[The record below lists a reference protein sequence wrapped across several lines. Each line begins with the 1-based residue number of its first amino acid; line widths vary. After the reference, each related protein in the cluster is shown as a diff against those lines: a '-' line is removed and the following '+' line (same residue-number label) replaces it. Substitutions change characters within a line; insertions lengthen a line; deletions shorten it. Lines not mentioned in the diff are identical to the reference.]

1 MSSSS
6 GLSQSEVDALLRS
19 IDGGGI
25 DVDENESSSVGASF
39 TEEGEIVRY
48 DLTSQDRIIRGRM
61 PTLEIIHDRFVRM
74 FRLTLSSAL
83 RKVVDISVRST
94 ELIKFGE
101 FLKTLPVPS
110 SLNLF
115 RMNPLRGN
123 AIMVLETRLV
133 FTLIDLFFGG
143 TGELEAKSE
152 GRDFSAIEQRMIKRV
167 VISAIEDL
175 QASWRPVFPVQIAHT
190 RSEINPQFVSIVP
203 HSEVVVV
210 VTFDVEMG
218 RAPMSVTLCIPYSMI
233 EPIRAKLNA
242 GFQSDQNEVDSTW
255 LNRFRTNLQAAQVEM
270 AVELGRSRLPVK
282 QLLALQAGDLVY
294 LDQEVNKPLNVTVE
308 GIPKFKGFQ
317 GAYKGHQAVKIS
329 ELVYKPPQIDD
340 FLLL

>member
-1 MSSSS
+1 MGSV
-6 GLSQSEVDALLRS
+6 LSQNEIDALLGVIS
-19 IDGGGI
+19 GGDI
-25 DVDENESSSVGASF
+25 DVAEGGDEDFGDDD
-39 TEEGEIVRY
+39 IIPY

-115 RMNPLRGN
+115 RMSPLRGN
-123 AIMVLETRLV
+123 AIMVIETRLV

-143 TGELEAKSE
+143 TGELEVKAE
-152 GRDFSAIEQRMIKRV
+152 GRDFSAIEQKMIKRV
-167 VISAIEDL
+167 VVSALEDL
-175 QASWRPVFPVQIAHT
+175 QTSWRPVFPVQITYT
-190 RSEINPQFVSIVP
+190 RSEVNPQFVAIVP

-218 RAPMSVTLCIPYSMI
+218 RAPMSITLCIPYSMI

-242 GFQSDQNEVDSTW
+242 GFQSDQNEVDTTW
-255 LNRFRTNLQAAQVEM
+255 LNRLRLNLEMARVEM
-270 AVELGRSRLPVK
+270 SVELG
-282 QLLALQAGDLVY
+282 QADITVRDFLNLKLGDIIPLE
-294 LDQEVNKPLNVTVE
+294 QEVEKPLNVTVE
-308 GIPKFKGFQ
+308 GITKFKGYQ
-317 GAYKGHQAVKIS
+317 GSYKGHQAVKVT
-329 ELVYKPPQIDD
+329 ELTYNPPVLDEI
-340 FLLL
+340 LLL

>member
-1 MSSSS
+1 MGSV
-6 GLSQSEVDALLRS
+6 LSQNEIDALLGAIGGND
-19 IDGGGI
+19 IDMAEAGGEDFGDDDI
-25 DVDENESSSVGASF
+25 
-39 TEEGEIVRY
+39 IPY

-110 SLNLF
+110 SLNPF
-115 RMNPLRGN
+115 RMSPLRGN
-123 AIMVLETRLV
+123 AIMVIETRLV

-143 TGELEAKSE
+143 TGELEVRAE
-152 GRDFSAIEQRMIKRV
+152 GRDFSAIEQKMIKRV
-167 VISAIEDL
+167 VVSALEDL
-175 QASWRPVFPVQIAHT
+175 QTSWRPVFPVQITFT
-190 RSEINPQFVSIVP
+190 RSEVNPQFVAIVP

-218 RAPMSVTLCIPYSMI
+218 RAPMSITLCVPYSMI

-242 GFQSDQNEVDSTW
+242 GFQSDQAEVDTTW
-255 LNRFRTNLQAAQVEM
+255 VNRLQANLEMAKVEM
-270 AVELGRSRLPVK
+270 AVELGRSVLSVRNFLNLKV
-282 QLLALQAGDLVY
+282 GDLIP
-294 LDQEVNKPLNVTVE
+294 LEQEVERPLNITVE
-308 GIPKFKGFQ
+308 GITKFRGYQ
-317 GAYKGHQAVKIS
+317 GSYKGHQAVKVS
-329 ELVYKPPQIDD
+329 ELVFNPPVVDEI
-340 FLLL
+340 LLL

>member
-1 MSSSS
+1 MSSV
-6 GLSQSEVDALLRS
+6 LSQNEVDALLKGIS
-19 IDGGGI
+19 GGEF
-25 DVDENESSSVGASF
+25 DVDESEMGDMDD
-39 TEEGEIVRY
+39 EEIIPY

-115 RMNPLRGN
+115 RMSPLRGN

-143 TGELEAKSE
+143 TGELEVKAE
-152 GRDFSAIEQRMIKRV
+152 GRDFSAIEQRMIRRV
-167 VISAIEDL
+167 VVSALEDL
-175 QASWRPVFPVQIAHT
+175 QQSWRPVFPVQITYT
-190 RSEINPQFVSIVP
+190 RSEVNPQFVAIVP

-242 GFQSDQNEVDSTW
+242 GFQSDQNEVDTTW
-255 LNRFRTNLQAAQVEM
+255 LNRFRTNLQLAKVDV
-270 AVELGRSRLPVK
+270 AVELGRTDVSVRKFLNLK
-282 QLLALQAGDLVY
+282 EGDILT
-294 LDQEVNKPLNVTVE
+294 LDQEVDKPLNVVVE
-308 GIPKFKGFQ
+308 GVTKFRGYQ
-317 GAYKGHQAVKIS
+317 GSYKGHQALKVS
-329 ELVYKPPQIDD
+329 EMVYKPPVVDEI
-340 FLLL
+340 LLL

>member
-1 MSSSS
+1 MGSV
-6 GLSQSEVDALLRS
+6 LSQNEIDALLGA
-19 IDGGGI
+19 IGGGDI
-25 DVDENESSSVGASF
+25 DVGDQEGDDLGDEDV
-39 TEEGEIVRY
+39 IPY

-115 RMNPLRGN
+115 RMSPLRQN
-123 AIMVLETRLV
+123 AIMVIETRLV

-143 TGELEAKSE
+143 TGELEVKAE
-152 GRDFSAIEQRMIKRV
+152 GRDFSAIEQKMIKRV
-167 VISAIEDL
+167 VVSALEDL
-175 QASWRPVFPVQIAHT
+175 QNSWRPVFPVQVTYT
-190 RSEINPQFVSIVP
+190 RSEVNPQFVAIVP

-218 RAPMSVTLCIPYSMI
+218 RAPMSITLCIPYSMI

-242 GFQSDQNEVDSTW
+242 GFQSDQAEVDTTW
-255 LNRFRTNLQAAQVEM
+255 VNRLQTNLQRAKVELT
-270 AVELGRSRLPVK
+270 VELGRSEISVRQFLNMKV
-282 QLLALQAGDLVY
+282 GDLIH
-294 LDQEVNKPLNVTVE
+294 LEQEVDTPLNVTLE
-308 GIPKFKGFQ
+308 GITKFRGYQ
-317 GAYKGHQAVKIS
+317 GSYKGHQAVKVT
-329 ELVYKPPQIDD
+329 ELVYTPPVVDEI
-340 FLLL
+340 LLL

>member
-1 MSSSS
+1 MGSV
-6 GLSQSEVDALLRS
+6 LSQNEIDALLGVIS
-19 IDGGGI
+19 GGDIDGATEGGGGGQLG
-25 DVDENESSSVGASF
+25 DE
-39 TEEGEIVRY
+39 EIIPY

-115 RMNPLRGN
+115 RMSPLRGN
-123 AIMVLETRLV
+123 AIMVIETRLV

-143 TGELEAKSE
+143 TGELEVKAE
-152 GRDFSAIEQRMIKRV
+152 GRDFSAIEQKMIKRV
-167 VISAIEDL
+167 VVSALEDL
-175 QASWRPVFPVQIAHT
+175 QTSWRPVFPVQITYT
-190 RSEINPQFVSIVP
+190 RSEVNPQFVAIVP

-218 RAPMSVTLCIPYSMI
+218 RAPMSITLCIPYSMI

-242 GFQSDQNEVDSTW
+242 GFQSDQNEVDTTW
-255 LNRFRTNLQAAQVEM
+255 LNRFRTNLQMAKVNL
-270 AVELGRSRLPVK
+270 AVELGRADVSVRTFLNLKVGDILP
-282 QLLALQAGDLVY
+282 LE
-294 LDQEVNKPLNVTVE
+294 QEVDKPLGVTVE
-308 GIPKFKGFQ
+308 GITKYRGYQ
-317 GAYKGHQAVKIS
+317 GSFKGHQAVKVT
-329 ELVYKPPQIDD
+329 ELIYNPPVVDEI
-340 FLLL
+340 LLL

>member
-1 MSSSS
+1 MSQV
-6 GLSQSEVDALLRS
+6 LSQDEVDSLLKDIS
-19 IDGGGI
+19 G
-25 DVDENESSSVGASF
+25 SSDDDFEMPDMDA
-39 TEEGEIVRY
+39 EAIIPY

-123 AIMVLETRLV
+123 AILVLETRLV
-133 FTLIDLFFGG
+133 FTLIDIFFGG
-143 TGELEAKSE
+143 TGELEVKAE
-152 GRDFSAIEQRMIKRV
+152 GRDFTAIEQKMVKRV
-167 VISAIEDL
+167 VISALEDL
-175 QASWRPVFPVQIAHT
+175 QNAWKPVFPLQVAYT
-190 RSEINPQFVSIVP
+190 RTEINPQFVAIVP

-218 RAPMSVTLCIPYSMI
+218 KAPMMLTICIPYSMV
-233 EPIRAKLNA
+233 EPIRGKLDS
-242 GFQSDQNEVDSTW
+242 GFQSDQNEEDHVW
-255 LNRFRTNLQAAQVEM
+255 GKRFRDNLAEAKIDMQ
-270 AVELGRSRLPVK
+270 VELGST
-282 QLLALQAGDLVY
+282 
-294 LDQEVNKPLNVTVE
+294 EITVE
-308 GIPKFKGFQ
+308 DFLRLQIGDVINLDHEAAQPLDIKVENVCKYRGFQ
-317 GAYKGHQAVKIS
+317 GSYKGKQAIKVT
-329 ELVYKPPQIDD
+329 ELVYVPPIADE
-340 FLLL
+340 FE

>member
-1 MSSSS
+1 MSSV
-6 GLSQSEVDALLRS
+6 LSQNEVDALLKGIS
-19 IDGGGI
+19 GGEFE
-25 DVDENESSSVGASF
+25 VDEESGEDF
-39 TEEGEIVRY
+39 GDEEIIPF

-115 RMNPLRGN
+115 RMAPLRGN

-143 TGELEAKSE
+143 TGELEVKAE

-167 VISAIEDL
+167 VISALEDL
-175 QASWRPVFPVQIAHT
+175 QASWRPVFPVQITYT
-190 RSEINPQFVSIVP
+190 RSEVNPQFVAIVP

-233 EPIRAKLNA
+233 EPIRARLNA
-242 GFQSDQNEVDSTW
+242 GFQSDQNEVDTTW
-255 LNRFRTNLQAAQVEM
+255 INRFRTNLSSAKVEVT
-270 AVELGRSRLPVK
+270 AELGRSEISVREFLN
-282 QLLALQAGDLVY
+282 LQIGDIVA
-294 LDQEVNKPLNVTVE
+294 LDQEVDKSLNVTVE
-308 GIPKFKGFQ
+308 GITKYRGYQ
-317 GAYKGHQAVKIS
+317 GSYKGHQALKIS
-329 ELVYKPPQIDD
+329 ELVYKPPVVDEI
-340 FLLL
+340 LLL

>member
-1 MSSSS
+1 MSQV
-6 GLSQSEVDALLRS
+6 LSQDEVDSLLKDIS
-19 IDGGGI
+19 G
-25 DVDENESSSVGASF
+25 SSDDDFEMPDMDAEAV
-39 TEEGEIVRY
+39 IPY

-123 AIMVLETRLV
+123 AILVLETRLV
-133 FTLIDLFFGG
+133 FTLIDIFFGG
-143 TGELEAKSE
+143 TGELEVKAE
-152 GRDFSAIEQRMIKRV
+152 GRDFTAIEQKMVKRV
-167 VISAIEDL
+167 VISALEDL
-175 QASWRPVFPVQIAHT
+175 QNAWKPVFPLQVAYT
-190 RSEINPQFVSIVP
+190 RTEINPQFVAIVP

-218 RAPMSVTLCIPYSMI
+218 KAPMMLTICIPYSMV
-233 EPIRAKLNA
+233 EPIRGKLDS
-242 GFQSDQNEVDSTW
+242 GFQSDQNEEDHVW
-255 LNRFRTNLQAAQVEM
+255 GKRFRDNLAEAKIDLL
-270 AVELGRSRLPVK
+270 VELGTTEITVEDFLRL
-282 QLLALQAGDLVY
+282 QIGDIIN
-294 LDQEVNKPLNVTVE
+294 LDHEAAQPLNIKVEDVTKYR
-308 GIPKFKGFQ
+308 GYQ
-317 GAYKGHQAVKIS
+317 GSYKGKQAIKVT
-329 ELVYKPPQIDD
+329 ELVYVPPIADE
-340 FLLL
+340 FE

>member
-1 MSSSS
+1 MSSV
-6 GLSQSEVDALLRS
+6 LSQNEVDALLKGIS
-19 IDGGGI
+19 GGEFE
-25 DVDENESSSVGASF
+25 VDEESGEDF
-39 TEEGEIVRY
+39 GDEEIIPF

-115 RMNPLRGN
+115 RMAPLRGN

-143 TGELEAKSE
+143 TGELEVKAE

-167 VISAIEDL
+167 VISALEDL
-175 QASWRPVFPVQIAHT
+175 QASWRPVFPVQITYT
-190 RSEINPQFVSIVP
+190 RSEVNPQFVAIVP

-233 EPIRAKLNA
+233 EPIRARLNA
-242 GFQSDQNEVDSTW
+242 GFQSDQNEVDTTW
-255 LNRFRTNLQAAQVEM
+255 INRFRTNLSSAKVEVT
-270 AVELGRSRLPVK
+270 AELGRSEISVREFLN
-282 QLLALQAGDLVY
+282 LQVGDIVA
-294 LDQEVNKPLNVTVE
+294 LDQEVEKSLNVTVE
-308 GIPKFKGFQ
+308 GITKYRGYQ
-317 GAYKGHQAVKIS
+317 GSYKGHQALKIS
-329 ELVYKPPQIDD
+329 ELVYKPPVVDEI
-340 FLLL
+340 LLL

>member
-1 MSSSS
+1 MSSV
-6 GLSQSEVDALLRS
+6 LSQNEVDALLKGIS
-19 IDGGGI
+19 GGEF
-25 DVDENESSSVGASF
+25 DVDDADHGDGD
-39 TEEGEIVRY
+39 EEIIPY

-115 RMNPLRGN
+115 RMTPLRGN

-143 TGELEAKSE
+143 TGELEVKAE

-167 VISAIEDL
+167 VISALEDL
-175 QASWRPVFPVQIAHT
+175 QQSWRPVFPVQITYT
-190 RSEINPQFVSIVP
+190 RSEVNPQFVAIVP
-203 HSEVVVV
+203 HSEVVV

-218 RAPMSVTLCIPYSMI
+218 RAPMSVTFCIPYSMI

-242 GFQSDQNEVDSTW
+242 GFQSDQNEVDTTW
-255 LNRFRTNLQAAQVEM
+255 LNRFRTNLQGAKVEVI
-270 AVELGRSRLPVK
+270 AELGRTEMPVRK
-282 QLLALQAGDLVY
+282 FLDLKEGDIVQLE
-294 LDQEVNKPLNVTVE
+294 QEVDNPLEVTVE
-308 GIPKFKGFQ
+308 GITKFKGFQ
-317 GAYKGHQAVKIS
+317 GSYKGHQAIKVS
-329 ELVYKPPQIDD
+329 ELVYKPPQVDEI
-340 FLLL
+340 LLQ

>member
-1 MSSSS
+1 MSQV
-6 GLSQSEVDALLRS
+6 LSQDEVDSLLKDIS
-19 IDGGGI
+19 
-25 DVDENESSSVGASF
+25 GASDDDF
-39 TEEGEIVRY
+39 DMPDMDADAVIPY

-123 AIMVLETRLV
+123 AILVLETRLV
-133 FTLIDLFFGG
+133 FTLIDIFFGG
-143 TGELEAKSE
+143 TGELEVKAE
-152 GRDFSAIEQRMIKRV
+152 GRDFTAIEQKMVKRV
-167 VISAIEDL
+167 VISALEDL
-175 QASWRPVFPVQIAHT
+175 QNAWKPVFPLQVAYT
-190 RSEINPQFVSIVP
+190 RTEINPQFVAIVP

-218 RAPMSVTLCIPYSMI
+218 KAPMMLTICIPYSMV
-233 EPIRAKLNA
+233 EPIRGKLDS
-242 GFQSDQNEVDSTW
+242 GFQSDQNEEDHVW
-255 LNRFRTNLQAAQVEM
+255 GKRFRDNLAEAKINM
-270 AVELGRSRLPVK
+270 LVELGRTEITVDNFLK
-282 QLLALQAGDLVY
+282 LQPGDIIN
-294 LDQEVNKPLNVTVE
+294 LDHESNKPLDILVE
-308 GIPKFKGFQ
+308 GVVKYRGFQ
-317 GAYKGHQAVKIS
+317 GSYKGKQAIKVS
-329 ELVYKPPQIDD
+329 ELVYIPPIADE
-340 FLLL
+340 FE

>member
-1 MSSSS
+1 MSSV
-6 GLSQSEVDALLRS
+6 LSQNEVDALLKGIS
-19 IDGGGI
+19 GGEFE
-25 DVDENESSSVGASF
+25 VDEESGEDFGS
-39 TEEGEIVRY
+39 EEIIPF

-115 RMNPLRGN
+115 RMSPLRGN

-143 TGELEAKSE
+143 TGELEVKAE
-152 GRDFSAIEQRMIKRV
+152 GRDFSAIEQRMIRRV
-167 VISAIEDL
+167 VISALEDL
-175 QASWRPVFPVQIAHT
+175 QASWRPVFPVQITYT
-190 RSEINPQFVSIVP
+190 RSEVNPQFVAIVP

-218 RAPMSVTLCIPYSMI
+218 RAPMSVTMCIPYSMI
-233 EPIRAKLNA
+233 EPIRARLNA
-242 GFQSDQNEVDSTW
+242 GFQSDQNEVDTTW
-255 LNRFRTNLQAAQVEM
+255 INRFRTNLSSAKVEVT
-270 AVELGRSRLPVK
+270 AELGRSEISVRKFLN
-282 QLLALQAGDLVY
+282 LQVGDIVP
-294 LDQEVNKPLNVTVE
+294 LDQEVEKSLNVTVE
-308 GIPKFKGFQ
+308 GITKYRGYQ
-317 GAYKGHQAVKIS
+317 GSYKGHQALKIS
-329 ELVYKPPQIDD
+329 ELVYKPPVVDEI
-340 FLLL
+340 LLL

>member
-1 MSSSS
+1 MSQV
-6 GLSQSEVDALLRS
+6 LSQSEVDALLKG
-19 IDGGGI
+19 IAGG
-25 DVDENESSSVGASF
+25 DMDDDFDLPDMDENAV
-39 TEEGEIVRY
+39 IPY

-133 FTLIDLFFGG
+133 FTLIDIFFGG
-143 TGELEAKSE
+143 TGELEVKAE
-152 GRDFSAIEQRMIKRV
+152 GRDFTAIETKIVKRV
-167 VISAIEDL
+167 VVSALEDM
-175 QASWRPVFPVQIAHT
+175 QNAWRPVFPVQIAYT
-190 RSEINPQFVSIVP
+190 RSEINPQFVAIVP

-218 RAPMSVTLCIPYSMI
+218 KAPMTLTVCIPYSLI
-233 EPIRAKLNA
+233 EPIRSKLDS
-242 GFQSDQNEVDSTW
+242 GFQSDQNESDNVWT
-255 LNRFRTNLQAAQVEM
+255 NRFKDNLDEAEINLL
-270 AVELGRSRLPVK
+270 VELGKSEITVNDFLNLK
-282 QLLALQAGDLVY
+282 IGDIIPIE
-294 LDQEVNKPLNVTVE
+294 QESNKPLDIQVE
-308 GIPKFKGFQ
+308 GVTKFRGFQ
-317 GAYKGHQAVKIS
+317 GTYKGNQAVKIS
-329 ELVYKPPQIDD
+329 EMVYIPPITDE
-340 FLLL
+340 FE

>member
-1 MSSSS
+1 MSSV
-6 GLSQSEVDALLRS
+6 LSQNEVDALLKGIS
-19 IDGGGI
+19 GGEFE
-25 DVDENESSSVGASF
+25 VDES
-39 TEEGEIVRY
+39 EGDDFGEDEIIPF

-115 RMNPLRGN
+115 RMSPLRGN

-143 TGELEAKSE
+143 TGELEVKAE

-167 VISAIEDL
+167 VISALEDL
-175 QASWRPVFPVQIAHT
+175 QGSWRPVFPVQITYT
-190 RSEINPQFVSIVP
+190 RSEVNPQFVAIVP

-233 EPIRAKLNA
+233 EPIRARLNA
-242 GFQSDQNEVDSTW
+242 GFQSDQNEVDTTW
-255 LNRFRTNLQAAQVEM
+255 INRFRTNLNSARVEV
-270 AVELGRSRLPVK
+270 ATELGRSDLTVRDFLNLKP
-282 QLLALQAGDLVY
+282 GDIVTLN
-294 LDQEVNKPLNVTVE
+294 QEVDQPLNVTVE
-308 GIPKFKGFQ
+308 GITKYKGFQ
-317 GAYKGHQAVKIS
+317 GSYKGHQALKIS
-329 ELVYKPPQIDD
+329 EMVFQPPVVDEI
-340 FLLL
+340 LLL

>member
-1 MSSSS
+1 MSSV
-6 GLSQSEVDALLRS
+6 LSQNEVDALLKGIS
-19 IDGGGI
+19 GGEFE
-25 DVDENESSSVGASF
+25 VDEES
-39 TEEGEIVRY
+39 GEDFGSDEIIPF

-115 RMNPLRGN
+115 RMSPLRGN

-143 TGELEAKSE
+143 TGELEVKAE
-152 GRDFSAIEQRMIKRV
+152 GRDFSAIEQRMIRRV
-167 VISAIEDL
+167 VISALEDL
-175 QASWRPVFPVQIAHT
+175 QASWRPVFPVQITYT
-190 RSEINPQFVSIVP
+190 RSEVNPQFVAIVP

-218 RAPMSVTLCIPYSMI
+218 RAPMSVTMCIPYSMI
-233 EPIRAKLNA
+233 EPIRARLNA
-242 GFQSDQNEVDSTW
+242 GFQSDQNEVDTTW
-255 LNRFRTNLQAAQVEM
+255 INRFRTNLSSAKVEVT
-270 AVELGRSRLPVK
+270 AELGRSEISVRKFLN
-282 QLLALQAGDLVY
+282 LQVGDIVP
-294 LDQEVNKPLNVTVE
+294 LDQEVEKSLNVTVE
-308 GIPKFKGFQ
+308 GITKYRGYQ
-317 GAYKGHQAVKIS
+317 GSYKGHQALKIS
-329 ELVYKPPQIDD
+329 ELVYKPPVVDEI
-340 FLLL
+340 LLL

>member
-1 MSSSS
+1 MSQV
-6 GLSQSEVDALLRS
+6 LSQSEVDALLKG
-19 IDGGGI
+19 IAGG
-25 DVDENESSSVGASF
+25 DMDDDFDLPDMDENAV
-39 TEEGEIVRY
+39 IPY

-133 FTLIDLFFGG
+133 FTLIDIFFGG
-143 TGELEAKSE
+143 TGELEVKAE
-152 GRDFSAIEQRMIKRV
+152 GRDFTAIETKIVKRV
-167 VISAIEDL
+167 VVSALEDM
-175 QASWRPVFPVQIAHT
+175 QNAWRPVFPVQIAYT
-190 RSEINPQFVSIVP
+190 RSEINPQFVAIVP

-218 RAPMSVTLCIPYSMI
+218 KAPMTLTVCIPYSLI
-233 EPIRAKLNA
+233 EPIRSKLDS
-242 GFQSDQNEVDSTW
+242 GFQSDQNESDNVWT
-255 LNRFRTNLQAAQVEM
+255 NRFKDNLDEAEINLL
-270 AVELGRSRLPVK
+270 VELGKSEITVNDFLNLK
-282 QLLALQAGDLVY
+282 IGDIIPIE
-294 LDQEVNKPLNVTVE
+294 QESNKPLDIQVE
-308 GIPKFKGFQ
+308 GVTKFRGFQ
-317 GAYKGHQAVKIS
+317 GTYKGNQAVEIS
-329 ELVYKPPQIDD
+329 EMVYIPPITDE
-340 FLLL
+340 FE

>member
-1 MSSSS
+1 MGSV
-6 GLSQSEVDALLRS
+6 LSQNEIDALLGVIS
-19 IDGGGI
+19 GGDIDVNEGGG
-25 DVDENESSSVGASF
+25 DALGDDE
-39 TEEGEIVRY
+39 IIPY

-115 RMNPLRGN
+115 RMSPLRGN
-123 AIMVLETRLV
+123 AIMVIETRLV

-143 TGELEAKSE
+143 TGELEVKAE
-152 GRDFSAIEQRMIKRV
+152 GRDFSAIEQKMIKRV
-167 VISAIEDL
+167 VVSALEDL
-175 QASWRPVFPVQIAHT
+175 QTSWRPVFPVQITYT
-190 RSEINPQFVSIVP
+190 RSEVNPQFVAIVP

-218 RAPMSVTLCIPYSMI
+218 RAPMSITLCIPYSMI

-242 GFQSDQNEVDSTW
+242 GFQSDQNEVDTTW
-255 LNRFRTNLQAAQVEM
+255 LNRFRTNLQMARVDL
-270 AVELGRSRLPVK
+270 AVELGR
-282 QLLALQAGDLVY
+282 AELQVRKFLNLKVGDILS
-294 LDQEVNKPLNVTVE
+294 LEQEVDKPLNVTVE
-308 GIPKFKGFQ
+308 GITKYRGYQ
-317 GAYKGHQAVKIS
+317 GSYKGHQAVKVT
-329 ELVYKPPQIDD
+329 ELIYNPPVVDEI
-340 FLLL
+340 LLL

>member
-1 MSSSS
+1 MSESSV
-6 GLSQSEVDALLRS
+6 LSQNEVDALLKGIS
-19 IDGGGI
+19 GGEFEVSDGEGDMDDD
-25 DVDENESSSVGASF
+25 DV
-39 TEEGEIVRY
+39 IPY

-61 PTLEIIHDRFVRM
+61 PTLEIIHDRFVRH

-115 RMNPLRGN
+115 RMSPLRGN

-143 TGELEAKSE
+143 TGVLEVKAE

-167 VISAIEDL
+167 VISALEDM
-175 QASWRPVFPVQIAHT
+175 QQSWRPVFPVQIT
-190 RSEINPQFVSIVP
+190 YSRSEVNPQFVAIVP

-218 RAPMSVTLCIPYSMI
+218 RAPMSITVCVPYSMI

-242 GFQSDQNEVDSTW
+242 GFQSDQNEVDTTW
-255 LNRFRTNLQAAQVEM
+255 INRFRTNLKGAKVE
-270 AVELGRSRLPVK
+270 VVTELGRVEINVQDFLNLKV
-282 QLLALQAGDLVY
+282 GDIVS
-294 LDQEVNKPLNVTVE
+294 LDQEVDKPLIVTVE
-308 GIPKFKGFQ
+308 GITKFKGFQ
-317 GAYKGHQAVKIS
+317 GAYKGHQALKVS
-329 ELVYKPPQIDD
+329 QLVYTPPMVDEI
-340 FLLL
+340 LLQ

>member
-1 MSSSS
+1 MGSV
-6 GLSQSEVDALLRS
+6 LSQNEIDALLGVIS
-19 IDGGGI
+19 GGDI
-25 DVDENESSSVGASF
+25 DVAEGGDEDFGDDD
-39 TEEGEIVRY
+39 IIPY

-115 RMNPLRGN
+115 RMSPLRGN
-123 AIMVLETRLV
+123 AIMVIETRLV

-143 TGELEAKSE
+143 TGELEVKAE
-152 GRDFSAIEQRMIKRV
+152 GRDFSAIEQKMIKRV
-167 VISAIEDL
+167 VVSALEDL
-175 QASWRPVFPVQIAHT
+175 QTSWRPVFPVQITYT
-190 RSEINPQFVSIVP
+190 RSEVNPQFVAIVP

-218 RAPMSVTLCIPYSMI
+218 RAPMSITLCIPYSMI

-242 GFQSDQNEVDSTW
+242 GFQSDQNEVDTTW
-255 LNRFRTNLQAAQVEM
+255 INRFRTNLKGAKVE
-270 AVELGRSRLPVK
+270 VITELGRVEINVQDFLNLKV
-282 QLLALQAGDLVY
+282 GDIVS
-294 LDQEVNKPLNVTVE
+294 LDQEVDKPLTVTVE
-308 GIPKFKGFQ
+308 GITKFKGFQ
-317 GAYKGHQAVKIS
+317 GSYKGHQALKVS
-329 ELVYKPPQIDD
+329 QLVYTPPLVDEI
-340 FLLL
+340 LLQ

>member
-1 MSSSS
+1 MSSV
-6 GLSQSEVDALLRS
+6 LSQNEVDALLKGIS
-19 IDGGGI
+19 GGEFE
-25 DVDENESSSVGASF
+25 VDES
-39 TEEGEIVRY
+39 EGDDFGEDEIIPF

-115 RMNPLRGN
+115 RMSPLRGN

-143 TGELEAKSE
+143 TGELEVKAE

-167 VISAIEDL
+167 VISALEDL
-175 QASWRPVFPVQIAHT
+175 QGSWRPVFPVQITYT
-190 RSEINPQFVSIVP
+190 RSEINPQFIAIVP

-233 EPIRAKLNA
+233 EPIRSRLNA
-242 GFQSDQNEVDSTW
+242 GFQSDQNEVDTTW
-255 LNRFRTNLQAAQVEM
+255 LSRFRANLNSAKVEVAA
-270 AVELGRSRLPVK
+270 ELGRSDISVREFLNLK
-282 QLLALQAGDLVY
+282 LGDIVSLN
-294 LDQEVNKPLNVTVE
+294 QEVDQPLSVTVE
-308 GIPKFKGFQ
+308 GITKFRGFQ
-317 GAYKGHQAVKIS
+317 GSYKGHQALKIS
-329 ELVYKPPQIDD
+329 EMVFRPPVVDEI
-340 FLLL
+340 LLL

>member
-1 MSSSS
+1 MSQV
-6 GLSQSEVDALLRS
+6 LSQNEVDALLKG
-19 IDGGGI
+19 IEGG
-25 DVDENESSSVGASF
+25 D
-39 TEEGEIVRY
+39 TEEDFDMPDIDDNAVIPY

-133 FTLIDLFFGG
+133 FTLIDIFFGG
-143 TGELEAKSE
+143 TGELEVKAE
-152 GRDFSAIEQRMIKRV
+152 GRDFTPIEQKIVKRV
-167 VISAIEDL
+167 VVSALEDM
-175 QASWRPVFPVQIAHT
+175 QNAWRPVFPVQVTYT
-190 RSEINPQFVSIVP
+190 RAEINPQFVAIVP
-203 HSEVVVV
+203 QSEVVVV

-218 RAPMSVTLCIPYSMI
+218 KAPMTLTVCIPYSMI
-233 EPIRAKLNA
+233 EPIRNKLDS
-242 GFQSDQNEVDSTW
+242 GFQADQNEEDHIW
-255 LNRFRTNLQAAQVEM
+255 GNRFRDNICEAYVNIL
-270 AVELGRSRLPVK
+270 VELG
-282 QLLALQAGDLVY
+282 QAELSVDEFLKMKIGDIIILNQESNQP
-294 LDQEVNKPLNVTVE
+294 LDILVE
-308 GIPKFKGFQ
+308 GVPKFKGVQ
-317 GAYKGHQAVKIS
+317 GSYKGNQAVKVS
-329 ELVYKPPQIDD
+329 ELQYLPPITGE
-340 FLLL
+340 FE

>member
-1 MSSSS
+1 MGSV
-6 GLSQSEVDALLRS
+6 LSQNEIDALLGVIS
-19 IDGGGI
+19 GGDIDVNEGGGEALG
-25 DVDENESSSVGASF
+25 DDE
-39 TEEGEIVRY
+39 IIPY

-115 RMNPLRGN
+115 RMSPLRGN
-123 AIMVLETRLV
+123 AIMVIETRLV

-143 TGELEAKSE
+143 TGELEVKAE
-152 GRDFSAIEQRMIKRV
+152 GRDFSAIEQKMIKRV
-167 VISAIEDL
+167 VVSALEDL
-175 QASWRPVFPVQIAHT
+175 QTSWRPVFPVQITYT
-190 RSEINPQFVSIVP
+190 RSEVNPQFVAIVP

-218 RAPMSVTLCIPYSMI
+218 RAPMSITLCIPYSMI

-242 GFQSDQNEVDSTW
+242 GFQSDQNEVDTTW
-255 LNRFRTNLQAAQVEM
+255 LNRFRTNLQMARVDM
-270 AVELGRSRLPVK
+270 AVELGR
-282 QLLALQAGDLVY
+282 AELQVRKFLNLKVGDIISLE
-294 LDQEVNKPLNVTVE
+294 QEVDKPLNITVE
-308 GIPKFKGFQ
+308 GIIKYRGYQ
-317 GAYKGHQAVKIS
+317 GSYKGHQAVKVT
-329 ELVYKPPQIDD
+329 ELIYNPPVVDEI
-340 FLLL
+340 LLL

>member
-1 MSSSS
+1 MSQV
-6 GLSQSEVDALLRS
+6 LSQDEVDSLLKDIS
-19 IDGGGI
+19 GGGDDDFDMPDMDADAVI
-25 DVDENESSSVGASF
+25 P
-39 TEEGEIVRY
+39 Y

-123 AIMVLETRLV
+123 AILVLETRLV
-133 FTLIDLFFGG
+133 FTLIDIFFGG
-143 TGELEAKSE
+143 TGELEVKAE
-152 GRDFSAIEQRMIKRV
+152 GRDFTAIEQKMVKRV
-167 VISAIEDL
+167 VISALEDL
-175 QASWRPVFPVQIAHT
+175 QNAWKPVFPLQVAYT
-190 RSEINPQFVSIVP
+190 RTEINPQFVAIVP

-218 RAPMSVTLCIPYSMI
+218 KAPMMLTICIPYSMV
-233 EPIRAKLNA
+233 EPIRGKLDS
-242 GFQSDQNEVDSTW
+242 GFQSDQNEEDHVW
-255 LNRFRTNLQAAQVEM
+255 GKRFRDNLAEAKINIL
-270 AVELGRSRLPVK
+270 VELGRT
-282 QLLALQAGDLVY
+282 D
-294 LDQEVNKPLNVTVE
+294 VTVE
-308 GIPKFKGFQ
+308 KFLNLQPGDILNLDHEANQPLDILVEGVVKYRGFQ
-317 GAYKGHQAVKIS
+317 GSYKGKQAMKVS
-329 ELVYKPPQIDD
+329 ELVYIPPIADE
-340 FLLL
+340 FE